1 MARLLSAF
9 QETSGSD
16 LSLIDV
22 IEPNGN
28 AGRRKA
34 AKQTLRPIA
43 PYDPDPC
50 KAARAC
56 FDRESGLAI
65 SADQLKTYAQALS
78 GCHLRPELKF
88 EYGDYYDRGPTRRR
102 HIRVIRVEY
111 IGKESNR
118 LEQQYFLGLDEGAD
132 IPYGPNPN
140 AHSTHVAELKSLVE
154 EFGERAVARQINVS
168 RNTLRRI
175 LSGENRVPSRRML
188 RQIAAAAH
196 ALRIEASDRR
206 ALLPVFA
213 SLQK

>member
-78 GCHLRPELKF
+78 GYHLRPKSKF

-118 LEQQYFLGLDEGAD
+118 LEQQYFLGLDEG
-132 IPYGPNPN
+132 G
-140 AHSTHVAELKSLVE
+140 TSLRPE
-154 EFGERAVARQINVS
+154 PERAQHPCCRTEIAC
-168 RNTLRRI
+168 RRI
-175 LSGENRVPSRRML
+175 RRAG
-188 RQIAAAAH
+188 RREADQRFTQHPTANSQRRKSSAVAAH
-196 ALRIEASDRR
+196 APADCCGSSCAEDR
-206 ALLPVFA
+206 
-213 SLQK
+213 SL